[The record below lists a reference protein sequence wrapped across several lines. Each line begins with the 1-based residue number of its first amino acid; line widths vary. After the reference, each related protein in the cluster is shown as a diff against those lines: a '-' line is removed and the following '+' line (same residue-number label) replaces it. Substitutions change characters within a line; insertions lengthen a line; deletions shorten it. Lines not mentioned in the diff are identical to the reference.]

1 MPAESFTLHA
11 GLLLGFGLVLAG
23 SAELVIRAASSLAH
37 KARITNFAVGF
48 LLLGLITS
56 TPELF
61 VAGQAVIDGV
71 PQLSVGN
78 LLGGSILLLS
88 LVIGASAII
97 LGRIKLD
104 RGLDSREIM
113 ASSAVVAAPI
123 VVLFDGRLTRLEG
136 IALVALYVF
145 HAFFMR
151 NGEAKKKKKKHIS
164 FRTLG
169 QTITILVIG
178 FIGMALASK
187 VMIESAQ
194 VLTEALHIQ
203 SFVFGL
209 LLLSFGTNLPEFSL
223 AFQGAVL
230 RRESVAFGDF
240 LGSAAA
246 NTLILGLLGVFAPFD
261 IIGQNRLLFSLI
273 LLTII
278 SAYFV
283 WALSSRRDITRKE
296 GFGLLALYVAFVAF
310 ELFSSV

>member
-136 IALVALYVF
+136 IALVALYVI
-145 HAFFMR
+145 HAFFMK
-151 NGEAKKKKKKHIS
+151 NGDGKKKKSIHLPL
-164 FRTLG
+164 RTVS
-169 QTITILVIG
+169 QTIIMLVIG

-230 RRESVAFGDF
+230 RRESIAFGD
-240 LGSAAA
+240 
-246 NTLILGLLGVFAPFD
+246 
-261 IIGQNRLLFSLI
+261 
-273 LLTII
+273 
-278 SAYFV
+278 
-283 WALSSRRDITRKE
+283 
-296 GFGLLALYVAFVAF
+296 
-310 ELFSSV
+310 